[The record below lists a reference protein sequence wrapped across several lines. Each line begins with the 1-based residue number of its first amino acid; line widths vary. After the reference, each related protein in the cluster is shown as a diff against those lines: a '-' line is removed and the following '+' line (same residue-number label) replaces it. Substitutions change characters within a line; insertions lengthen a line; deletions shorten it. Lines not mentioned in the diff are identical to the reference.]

1 MKAGSFLAA
10 FVLGLGLLAPSA
22 GIAGS
27 DAGGEKA
34 AGSWVVVQS
43 DGARVVFDSPPE
55 RKGARL
61 VGRLHSG
68 GALVSLPLARVDEA
82 ATRAANEPGAP
93 TPVPAPTATPV
104 PRPFETPPLG
114 NLVKLR
120 ASGDEARAHI
130 EGARKGT
137 PAPPRAHSDVPPI
150 EVAEPTDLLGRGE
163 RYWRERADRR
173 REALEAAA
181 ADRQIA
187 ERLLAEAER
196 AWLGLSDAETTTYV
210 LYLLAARERAERARQ
225 LHLREQQRWDEL
237 GEEARKA
244 GAFPGWLR

>member
-1 MKAGSFLAA
+1 MKSAGLSAA
-10 FVLGLGLLAPSA
+10 LVLGLGLLAGSS

-27 DAGGEKA
+27 AAGGEEA

-61 VGRLHSG
+61 VGRLLSG
-68 GALVSLPLARVDEA
+68 GALVSLPLARIDEA

-93 TPVPAPTATPV
+93 KPTPSPTAPPA

-120 ASGDEARAHI
+120 TSGEEARAHI

-137 PAPPRAHSDVPPI
+137 PAPPRPARDVPPV

-163 RYWRERADRR
+163 RYWRERADER

-187 ERLLAEAER
+187 ERTLAEAER
-196 AWLGLSDAETTTYV
+196 AWLGLSEAETTTYV
-210 LYLLAARERAERARQ
+210 LYLLEARERAERARQ
-225 LHLREQQRWDEL
+225 RHLREQQRWEDL

>member
-1 MKAGSFLAA
+1 MKTASLPAALVLAVLAGRAGLAGSAA
-10 FVLGLGLLAPSA
+10 
-22 GIAGS
+22 
-27 DAGGEKA
+27 DGERA

-43 DGARVVFDSPPE
+43 DGARVVFASPPE

-61 VGRLHSG
+61 VGRLLSG
-68 GALVSLPLARVDEA
+68 GALVSVPLARVDEA
-82 ATRAANEPGAP
+82 ATRAANETGAP
-93 TPVPAPTATPV
+93 APKPVPAPTATPA

-114 NLVKLR
+114 DLVKLR
-120 ASGDEARAHI
+120 TSGEEARAHI

-137 PAPPRAHSDVPPI
+137 PAPPRAARDVPPV

-163 RYWRERADRR
+163 LYWRRRADER

-187 ERLLAEAER
+187 ERTLAEAER
-196 AWLGLSDAETTTYV
+196 AWIGLSEAETTTYV
-210 LYLLAARERAERARQ
+210 LYLLEARERAERARQ
-225 LHLREQQRWDEL
+225 RHLREQQRWEEL

>member
-1 MKAGSFLAA
+1 VKSAGFSAA
-10 FVLGLGLLAPSA
+10 LVLGLGLLAGSS
-22 GIAGS
+22 GIAGG
-27 DAGGEKA
+27 AIGGEEA
-34 AGSWVVVQS
+34 AGSWVVVQR
-43 DGARVVFDSPPE
+43 DGARVVFDAPPE

-61 VGRLHSG
+61 VGRLLSG

-93 TPVPAPTATPV
+93 KAAPAPTATPA

-114 NLVKLR
+114 DLVKLR
-120 ASGDEARAHI
+120 TSGEEARAHI

-137 PAPPRAHSDVPPI
+137 AAPPRAAHDVPPV

-163 RYWRERADRR
+163 RYWRRRAEERRD
-173 REALEAAA
+173 ALEAAA
-181 ADRQIA
+181 ADRQVA
-187 ERLLAEAER
+187 ERVLAEAER
-196 AWLGLSDAETTTYV
+196 AWLGVSEAETATFV
-210 LYLLAARERAERARQ
+210 LQLLSARERAERAR
-225 LHLREQQRWDEL
+225 LAHLREERRWEEL